1 MDTESR
7 RMFSDDRRDN
17 WLQLADRRVGLGPLA
32 SGLAYLSGLLREGR
46 R

>member
-7 RMFSDDRRDN
+7 RTFSYDRRDH
-17 WLQLADRRVGLGPLA
+17 WLQVADRRVGLGPLA
-32 SGLAYLSGLLREGR
+32 SGLAYLSSLLRVGR

>member
-7 RMFSDDRRDN
+7 LTFSYDRRDN
-17 WLQLADRRVGLGPLA
+17 WLQLADRRVGIGPLA
-32 SGLAYLSGLLREGR
+32 SGLAYLSGLFRAGR